1 MPCRTKLQRTKQ
13 WTLGGQVERGERGF
27 GGGGRR
33 VGVQFALYSKIDAT
47 TDWGLQFG
55 NLLAFWS
62 GFELLLQLEGGM
74 HFDFLEWLPFNS
86 KTQPLILL
94 STTVL
99 GCCTGVQLGQ
109 LHQLGP
115 DWTNSTHQCTMQDG
129 WFWTGNTFSLYYLC
143 PIGNQPQWSAIC

>member
-1 MPCRTKLQRTKQ
+1 MNFG
-13 WTLGGQVERGERGF
+13 WTSRKRGKGIVGGR
-27 GGGGRR
+27 RR
-33 VGVQFALYSKIDAT
+33 VGVQLALYSKIDAT

-99 GCCTGVQLGQ
+99 GCCTGVQIGFSC
-109 LHQLGP
+109 
-115 DWTNSTHQCTMQDG
+115 TN
-129 WFWTGNTFSLYYLC
+129 
-143 PIGNQPQWSAIC
+143 